1 MYNNLEQVGE
11 ERLDHGVCGDGD
23 AVDGDVAAV
32 DVLHAV
38 GDDVGVPLDLH
49 QHGLRVGQR
58 GPVSNARV
66 SVLTHNSVQLSLQRV
81 GRLIVVV

>member
-1 MYNNLEQVGE
+1 MTKLGITQNLEQVGE
-11 ERLDHGVCGDGD
+11 ERLYHGAGGDGD

-38 GDDVGVPLDLH
+38 GHDVGVPLHLH
-49 QHGLRVGQR
+49 QHGLRVGQG

-66 SVLTHNSVQLSLQRV
+66 SVLTHNTV
-81 GRLIVVV
+81 